1 MAPDVRSSVGGNS
14 FDFNSQAGVL
24 AVLGAIRAS
33 TLAVTERNEL
43 RDLVF
48 LYSNG
53 GGDPGVR
60 TVLEERLREAGIT
73 PGATPVKPAETKL
86 EPKPAVV
93 GAGFSSGRPVPV
105 FTPGTVTTA
114 SPVSV
119 PTVPTPIPTPEPV
132 AEVKEPVAVSVP
144 SAPVRPVVVV
154 PRPAAPVLPTPVVHI
169 TPVIPA
175 APAPTP
181 EPITVVAPEPTPAP
195 AIPTPAPVAQVVNPA
210 ATARLERIRFIK
222 SEVNSRVGNPVNL
235 VDLDNVLGREYMSA
249 LLEAMKLIAD
259 APDADAERAMNRL
272 ETVYAQVL
280 TLIDSPK
287 EVPAAPAEQIKPI
300 MPSVPAMEMNTAS
313 PATTPVPQA
322 PETTPAPWGE
332 ADSTADLAPTPI
344 PVRVMPASLNV
355 ATIPEHPVAPLQP
368 VSHMPVQS
376 VAASQVP
383 LRSIT
388 ELPTADEVNSKNAG
402 GDPLFTNEVDS
413 GLQQLLSE
421 WALFKKSG
429 LFGTGPSGREHPLFL
444 KIAPLQLPLLLAGRF
459 EGSTQ
464 EIKQSVTDYMNGWR
478 YEQGIVYEKDETFE
492 HYLRRVIRHIID
504 LQNKKRGA

>member
-1 MAPDVRSSVGGNS
+1 MALDVRSSVGGNS

-33 TLAVTERNEL
+33 ALAVTERNEL

-73 PGATPVKPAETKL
+73 PSMAPVKAVDGPPV
-86 EPKPAVV
+86 PKPPVA
-93 GAGFSSGRPVPV
+93 AGFSGGRPVPV
-105 FTPGTVTTA
+105 FIPA
-114 SPVSV
+114 QPVPV
-119 PTVPTPIPTPEPV
+119 PPV
-132 AEVKEPVAVSVP
+132 EVVAVPVP
-144 SAPVRPVVVV
+144 P
-154 PRPAAPVLPTPVVHI
+154 
-169 TPVIPA
+169 
-175 APAPTP
+175 
-181 EPITVVAPEPTPAP
+181 PEPTPAQVP
-195 AIPTPAPVAQVVNPA
+195 EPEVKAPVAAVIQPVVPRPVILVPRPVVPTSAQPVAEAVPVAPVVPPVPPVVSEPIVPITPITPTTPTPVAVVPDVINPA
-210 ATARLERIRFIK
+210 ATARLERIRLIK

-235 VDLDNVLGREYMSA
+235 VDLDNMLGREYMSA

-259 APDADAERAMNRL
+259 APDADADRAMNRL
-272 ETVYAQVL
+272 ETVFAKVL
-280 TLIDSPK
+280 TLLDSPK
-287 EVPAAPAEQIKPI
+287 ETPAAPLMPI
-300 MPSVPAMEMNTAS
+300 TPIVPTIPTPSIPAPVA
-313 PATTPVPQA
+313 PAPV
-322 PETTPAPWGE
+322 ETVAPWGE
-332 ADSTADLAPTPI
+332 AESVADLAPGATAI
-344 PVRVMPASLNV
+344 PVRVLPASLNSS
-355 ATIPEHPVAPLQP
+355 AIPPAPVTPPQP
-368 VSHMPVQS
+368 VSQMLVQS
-376 VAASQVP
+376 VTASQAP
-383 LRSIT
+383 LRSIS

-402 GDPLFTNEVDS
+402 GDPLYTNEVDS

-421 WALFKKSG
+421 WSLFKKSG
-429 LFGTGPSGREHPLFL
+429 LFGTGASGREHPLFL
-444 KIAPLQLPLLLAGRF
+444 KIAPLPLPLLLAGRF